1 MINLLGTKEFYITP
15 VTLVSE
21 YYAYSPYLLH
31 RKKRKRKEEREG
43 IEERE
48 IKEVN
53 RKKKQQQKRV
63 RKKILLSYKSTEICQ
78 KVKNKNK

>member
-1 MINLLGTKEFYITP
+1 MINLLGTKDSYNTP

-21 YYAYSPYLLH
+21 YYAFSPYLIH
-31 RKKRKRKEEREG
+31 RKKRKRKEREG

-48 IKEVN
+48 IKEEN
-53 RKKKQQQKRV
+53 RKKLQKRI

-78 KVKNKNK
+78 KVRNKNK